1 MRRVR
6 QQSTMMRFKT
16 RPLNRVL
23 NWFRVFLSHDT
34 ERSTKSHQIE
44 GIGLVPLRVS
54 SWIAL
59 SGERESLLKTGKH
72 KILSLTLSQSG
83 TEGRTLAQQRGNL
96 FLRTLVSL
104 VVLFGFAC
112 SGQNIRRSGMPAA
125 AQTVLDTSI
134 EDIDA
139 GRYDKLYHEAAD
151 EWRNDSTLDESKAT
165 FQKLHDK
172 LGKVHTRD
180 LQSVREEQTST
191 APIAGHS
198 VVALYQTSF
207 EEGSG
212 METFTLVERNGRWYL
227 ARYYVTS
234 NALK

>member
-1 MRRVR
+1 MRH
-6 QQSTMMRFKT
+6 
-16 RPLNRVL
+16 RPLFGISILVL
-23 NWFRVFLSHDT
+23 LS
-34 ERSTKSHQIE
+34 S
-44 GIGLVPLRVS
+44 
-54 SWIAL
+54 
-59 SGERESLLKTGKH
+59 
-72 KILSLTLSQSG
+72 
-83 TEGRTLAQQRGNL
+83 
-96 FLRTLVSL
+96 
-104 VVLFGFAC
+104 AC
-112 SGQNIRRSGMPAA
+112 SSQNIRRSGMPAA

-139 GRYDKLYHEAAD
+139 GRYDKLYHEAAE

-207 EEGSG
+207 EQGTG
-212 METFTLVERNGRWYL
+212 METFTLVERSGHWYL
-227 ARYYVTS
+227 AKYYVTS
-234 NALK
+234 NALN

>member
-1 MRRVR
+1 MRN
-6 QQSTMMRFKT
+6 FH
-16 RPLNRVL
+16 L
-23 NWFRVFLSHDT
+23 F
-34 ERSTKSHQIE
+34 
-44 GIGLVPLRVS
+44 GIG
-54 SWIAL
+54 IFI
-59 SGERESLLKTGKH
+59 LLG
-72 KILSLTLSQSG
+72 S
-83 TEGRTLAQQRGNL
+83 
-96 FLRTLVSL
+96 
-104 VVLFGFAC
+104 AC
-112 SGQNIRRSGMPAA
+112 SSQNIRRSGMPAA
-125 AQTVLDTSI
+125 AQAVLDTSI

-207 EEGSG
+207 DQGSG
-212 METFTLVERNGRWYL
+212 METFTLVERSGRWYL

>member
-1 MRRVR
+1 MRH
-6 QQSTMMRFKT
+6 
-16 RPLNRVL
+16 L
-23 NWFRVFLSHDT
+23 H
-34 ERSTKSHQIE
+34 
-44 GIGLVPLRVS
+44 
-54 SWIAL
+54 
-59 SGERESLLKTGKH
+59 
-72 KILSLTLSQSG
+72 
-83 TEGRTLAQQRGNL
+83 
-96 FLRTLVSL
+96 
-104 VVLFGFAC
+104 LFGISILVLLSSAC
-112 SGQNIRRSGMPAA
+112 GSQNVRRSGMPAA

-134 EDIDA
+134 EDIEA

-191 APIAGHS
+191 GPIAGHS

-207 EEGSG
+207 EQGSG
-212 METFTLVERNGRWYL
+212 METFTLVERSGRWYL
-227 ARYYVTS
+227 AKYYVTS

>member
-1 MRRVR
+1 MRN
-6 QQSTMMRFKT
+6 
-16 RPLNRVL
+16 LHL
-23 NWFRVFLSHDT
+23 L
-34 ERSTKSHQIE
+34 
-44 GIGLVPLRVS
+44 GIGIFVLLS
-54 SWIAL
+54 S
-59 SGERESLLKTGKH
+59 
-72 KILSLTLSQSG
+72 
-83 TEGRTLAQQRGNL
+83 
-96 FLRTLVSL
+96 
-104 VVLFGFAC
+104 AC
-112 SGQNIRRSGMPAA
+112 SQNIRRSRMPAA

-198 VVALYQTSF
+198 VVALYETSF
-207 EEGSG
+207 EQGSG
-212 METFTLVERNGRWYL
+212 METFTLVERSGRWYL
-227 ARYYVTS
+227 AKYYVTS
-234 NALK
+234 NSLK